1 MPDAEPPATLSPAT
15 VEAILAAAG
24 RSGPV
29 PPELIEKLGRWLD
42 DVLERA
48 IHRVQRQ
55 PLTPEDVDK
64 LERAYARF
72 SYIVQALQDRTN
84 PPPVIPTRDCQTDWE
99 HWIAT
104 HRALGFRRGPRESI
118 EWQLIGELIV
128 FYETISDRPA
138 SAAQPAGLTM
148 TFLTTAL
155 GELRSHVPDD
165 LRSNFASPKNGVL
178 RRQLPALK
186 GGYFR
191 FVAQELR
198 TLF

>member
-1 MPDAEPPATLSPAT
+1 MPDAQSPATLPSTT

-24 RSGPV
+24 RSGPF
-29 PPELIEKLGRWLD
+29 PPELIERLGRWLD

-48 IHRVQRQ
+48 IDRVQRQ

-64 LERAYARF
+64 LERAYVRF
-72 SYIVQALQDRTN
+72 SYIVQALQDRTT
-84 PPPVIPTRDCQTDWE
+84 PPPLIPTRDCQTDWDY
-99 HWIAT
+99 WIAT

-118 EWQLIGELIV
+118 EWQLIGELIA
-128 FYETISDRPA
+128 FYETASDRPA
-138 SAAQPAGLTM
+138 SAAQPGGLTM

-155 GELRSHVPDD
+155 AELKNHVPDA

-191 FVAQELR
+191 FVAQDLK